1 MVNRKKFF
9 PQKNIILLLVLSALL
24 AGCVAVYFFLPQG
37 GETEDGNLK
46 DVGITVDAI
55 DTSAVSGL
63 VVEKEGKE
71 IYSVEKKKD
80 KWQFT
85 DGTEAPLD
93 QDVVSGLL
101 DSLNPVTASQEIQV
115 AEDQNLSQYGL
126 DAPAMTIRVKTAD
139 GKSYEYML
147 GSTVPITGGYY
158 GTTGSGDTVYCLQEE
173 MYSTFD
179 IEKISLI
186 QLEELP
192 QVDSSRLTSLK
203 VDNRKGNDFEAGV
216 GEDGKTW
223 EIIKPDK
230 KSLAEDDYGWAKV
243 RGYFI
248 SLAYDSIVDYKSD
261 HLSEYGLQ
269 DPSSVITI
277 TYYEEKEKEGVGDS
291 GDAAS
296 GSAASEIPEENR
308 NYKTLQLC
316 IGNSC
321 EDGYYVCEK
330 GSSNVYIMAED
341 TVKNMIEVDE
351 YGLE

>member
-1 MVNRKKFF
+1 MENRKKIS
-9 PQKNIILLLVLSALL
+9 PKKNIILLLVLSALL
-24 AGCVAVYFFLPQG
+24 AGCVAVYFLLPQG
-37 GETEDGNLK
+37 GETADGNGE
-46 DVGITVDAI
+46 DNSITIDAI

-63 VVEKEGKE
+63 VVEKDGKE

-85 DGTEAPLD
+85 DGTEAALD
-93 QDVVSGLL
+93 QDVVSELL
-101 DSLNPVTASQEIQV
+101 DSLNPVTASQEIQM
-115 AEDQNLSQYGL
+115 AEDQDLSQYGL

-192 QVDSSRLTSLK
+192 QIDSSRLTSLK
-203 VDNRKGNDFEAGV
+203 VDNRKGTDFEAGV

-230 KSLAEDDYGWAKV
+230 KSLTEDDYGWAKV

-248 SLAYDSIVDYKSD
+248 SLAYDSLADYQSD
-261 HLSEYGLQ
+261 NLSEYGLK
-269 DPSSVITI
+269 DPSSVVTI
-277 TYYEEKEKEGVGDS
+277 TYYDEKEGVGSS
-291 GDAAS
+291 GDTAS
-296 GSAASEIPEENR
+296 GSAVSEIPEENR
-308 NYKTLQLC
+308 EYKTLQLC

-341 TVKNMIEVDE
+341 AVKNMIEVDE
-351 YGLE
+351 YGME